1 MGEDRTEGKFD
12 VAKGRVKESA
22 GDLTGNESL
31 EAEGEKDQ
39 AKGHAKQAKDAVGD
53 AVDEVKEVFD
63 R

>member
-22 GDLTGNESL
+22 GDLTGNENL

-39 AKGHAKQAKDAVGD
+39 VQGHAKQAKDAVGD